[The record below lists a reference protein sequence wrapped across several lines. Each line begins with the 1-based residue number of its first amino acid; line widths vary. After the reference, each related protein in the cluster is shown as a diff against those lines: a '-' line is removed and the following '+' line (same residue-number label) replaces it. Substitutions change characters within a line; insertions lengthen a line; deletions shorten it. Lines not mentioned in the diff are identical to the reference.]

1 MAWLRLI
8 SVALGQPFL
17 TPVGCFCVA
26 SLVSGSPHCSGRAA
40 ALVDKTRRDGPRSHL
55 STMLRTFSGRQPHP
69 AAAEAPQ
76 PGSDPAVAD
85 AVAPPPLPERS
96 GTPSQDAGSPSTEP
110 PPAGSVAAGEAAWE
124 AQLAALEASKAAKRA
139 SLAAPLV
146 GGSHYPGGAAPADDS
161 DANLSGPDST
171 LAVAN
176 DDGSR
181 PDDSSDSD
189 AEDDEL
195 TAAIAEARIAARRI
209 SLSVDEAP
217 PPPPPTRTRSAPV
230 PHKRRLSHE
239 ERATPLSHLRHL
251 LMPNRDRAASSPR
264 TPSPRTLPPPPRASM
279 AAAATGFARRGEKLE
294 GVNRATEGLAEAAR
308 QYRENARKREADA
321 RKSRSRWF

>member
-1 MAWLRLI
+1 
-8 SVALGQPFL
+8 
-17 TPVGCFCVA
+17 
-26 SLVSGSPHCSGRAA
+26 
-40 ALVDKTRRDGPRSHL
+40 
-55 STMLRTFSGRQPHP
+55 MLRTFSGRQLHP

-76 PGSDPAVAD
+76 PGYDPAAAG
-85 AVAPPPLPERS
+85 AVAPPPLPERP
-96 GTPSQDAGSPSTEP
+96 GTPSQDAGSPSGP

-124 AQLAALEASKAAKRA
+124 AQLAALEAAKAAKRA
-139 SLAAPLV
+139 AS
-146 GGSHYPGGAAPADDS
+146 APAVIDDDEDAS
-161 DANLSGPDST
+161 D
-171 LAVAN
+171 
-176 DDGSR
+176 
-181 PDDSSDSD
+181 DSD

-239 ERATPLSHLRHL
+239 ERATPLSHLKHL
-251 LMPNRDRAASSPR
+251 LMPSTRSASADRPAS
-264 TPSPRTLPPPPRASM
+264 PPPAHVARASM
-279 AAAATGFARRGEKLE
+279 AAARDGFARRGEKLE

>member
-1 MAWLRLI
+1 
-8 SVALGQPFL
+8 
-17 TPVGCFCVA
+17 
-26 SLVSGSPHCSGRAA
+26 
-40 ALVDKTRRDGPRSHL
+40 
-55 STMLRTFSGRQPHP
+55 MLRTFSGRQPHP

-76 PGSDPAVAD
+76 PGSDPAAAD
-85 AVAPPPLPERS
+85 AVAPPPLPERP
-96 GTPSQDAGSPSTEP
+96 GTPSQDAGSPSTESP
-110 PPAGSVAAGEAAWE
+110 PLPACALEETPPAGSVAAGEAAWE
-124 AQLAALEASKAAKRA
+124 AQLAALEASKAATRA
-139 SLAAPLV
+139 SFAAPPV
-146 GGSHYPGGAAPADDS
+146 DENA
-161 DANLSGPDST
+161 
-171 LAVAN
+171 
-176 DDGSR
+176 
-181 PDDSSDSD
+181 SDSD

-251 LMPNRDRAASSPR
+251 LTGRSASADRPAS
-264 TPSPRTLPPPPRASM
+264 PPVHVARASM
-279 AAAATGFARRGEKLE
+279 AAARDGFARRGEKLE

-308 QYRENARKREADA
+308 QYRENARKREAEA

>member
-1 MAWLRLI
+1 
-8 SVALGQPFL
+8 
-17 TPVGCFCVA
+17 
-26 SLVSGSPHCSGRAA
+26 
-40 ALVDKTRRDGPRSHL
+40 
-55 STMLRTFSGRQPHP
+55 MLRTFSGRQPHP

-76 PGSDPAVAD
+76 PGSDPAAAA
-85 AVAPPPLPERS
+85 AVAPPPLPERP
-96 GTPSQDAGSPSTEP
+96 GTPSQDAGSPSTESP
-110 PPAGSVAAGEAAWE
+110 PLPACALEEPPLAGSVAAGEAAWE
-124 AQLAALEASKAAKRA
+124 AQLAALEASKAVKRA
-139 SLAAPLV
+139 ASAPSLVP
-146 GGSHYPGGAAPADDS
+146 
-161 DANLSGPDST
+161 
-171 LAVAN
+171 
-176 DDGSR
+176 DDGAIGDEEDAS
-181 PDDSSDSD
+181 DDSD

-195 TAAIAEARIAARRI
+195 TAAIAEARNAARRI

-279 AAAATGFARRGEKLE
+279 AAAANGFARRGEKLE

-308 QYRENARKREADA
+308 QYRENARKREAEA

>member
-1 MAWLRLI
+1 
-8 SVALGQPFL
+8 
-17 TPVGCFCVA
+17 
-26 SLVSGSPHCSGRAA
+26 
-40 ALVDKTRRDGPRSHL
+40 
-55 STMLRTFSGRQPHP
+55 MLRTFSGRQPHP

-76 PGSDPAVAD
+76 PGNDPSAAASAVE
-85 AVAPPPLPERS
+85 PQPLPERNT
-96 GTPSQDAGSPSTEP
+96 TPSQDAGAAPDGAARVGSPAGEEP

-124 AQLAALEASKAAKRA
+124 AQLAALEAAKAAKRA
-139 SLAAPLV
+139 ASASPLV
-146 GGSHYPGGAAPADDS
+146 EHGTPTGIGDDE
-161 DANLSGPDST
+161 DA
-171 LAVAN
+171 
-176 DDGSR
+176 
-181 PDDSSDSD
+181 SDSD
-189 AEDDEL
+189 ADDAEL
-195 TAAIAEARIAARRI
+195 TEAIAEARLAARRL
-209 SLSVDEAP
+209 SLSVDGEGAAAEAP
-217 PPPPPTRTRSAPV
+217 PPPPTTRTRSAPV

-308 QYRENARKREADA
+308 QYRENARKREAEA

>member
-1 MAWLRLI
+1 
-8 SVALGQPFL
+8 
-17 TPVGCFCVA
+17 
-26 SLVSGSPHCSGRAA
+26 
-40 ALVDKTRRDGPRSHL
+40 
-55 STMLRTFSGRQPHP
+55 MLRTFSGRQPHP

-76 PGSDPAVAD
+76 PGSDPAAAG
-85 AVAPPPLPERS
+85 AVAPPPLPERP
-96 GTPSQDAGSPSTEP
+96 GTPSQDAGSPSGP
-110 PPAGSVAAGEAAWE
+110 PPAGSVAAGEAEWE
-124 AQLAALEASKAAKRA
+124 AQLAALEASKAATRA
-139 SLAAPLV
+139 SFAAPPV
-146 GGSHYPGGAAPADDS
+146 DENA
-161 DANLSGPDST
+161 
-171 LAVAN
+171 
-176 DDGSR
+176 
-181 PDDSSDSD
+181 SDSD

-195 TAAIAEARIAARRI
+195 TAAIAEARNAARRI

-251 LMPNRDRAASSPR
+251 LGGRSASADRPAS
-264 TPSPRTLPPPPRASM
+264 PPPAHVARASM
-279 AAAATGFARRGEKLE
+279 AAARDGFARRGEKLE

>member
-1 MAWLRLI
+1 
-8 SVALGQPFL
+8 
-17 TPVGCFCVA
+17 
-26 SLVSGSPHCSGRAA
+26 
-40 ALVDKTRRDGPRSHL
+40 
-55 STMLRTFSGRQPHP
+55 MLRTFSGRQPHP

-76 PGSDPAVAD
+76 PGSDPAAVG
-85 AVAPPPLPERS
+85 AVAPPPLPERP
-96 GTPSQDAGSPSTEP
+96 GTPSQDAGSPSGP

-124 AQLAALEASKAAKRA
+124 AQLAALEASKAVKRA
-139 SLAAPLV
+139 ASAPSLVP
-146 GGSHYPGGAAPADDS
+146 
-161 DANLSGPDST
+161 
-171 LAVAN
+171 
-176 DDGSR
+176 DDGAI
-181 PDDSSDSD
+181 DDDEDASDDSD

-195 TAAIAEARIAARRI
+195 TAAIAEARIAARRL
-209 SLSVDEAP
+209 SLSVDGEAP

-279 AAAATGFARRGEKLE
+279 AAAANGFARRGEKLE

-308 QYRENARKREADA
+308 QYRENARKREAEA

>member
-76 PGSDPAVAD
+76 PGSDPAAAA
-85 AVAPPPLPERS
+85 AVAPPPLPERP
-96 GTPSQDAGSPSTEP
+96 GTPSQDAGSPSGP

-124 AQLAALEASKAAKRA
+124 AQLAALEAAKAAKRA

-146 GGSHYPGGAAPADDS
+146 GGPRSPDHE
-161 DANLSGPDST
+161 DA
-171 LAVAN
+171 
-176 DDGSR
+176 
-181 PDDSSDSD
+181 SDSD
-189 AEDDEL
+189 ADDDEL
-195 TAAIAEARIAARRI
+195 TAAIAEARIAARRL
-209 SLSVDEAP
+209 SLSVDGEGAAAKAP
-217 PPPPPTRTRSAPV
+217 PPPPTTRTRSAPV

-264 TPSPRTLPPPPRASM
+264 TPSPQTLPPPPRASM
-279 AAAATGFARRGEKLE
+279 AAAAHGFARRGEKLE

>member
-76 PGSDPAVAD
+76 PGSDPAAAG
-85 AVAPPPLPERS
+85 AVAPPPLPERP
-96 GTPSQDAGSPSTEP
+96 GTPSQDAGSPSGP

-124 AQLAALEASKAAKRA
+124 AQLAALEAAKAAKRA
-139 SLAAPLV
+139 SSAAPLV
-146 GGSHYPGGAAPADDS
+146 GGSPSPDHGDVEEDASDDS
-161 DANLSGPDST
+161 DAD
-171 LAVAN
+171 
-176 DDGSR
+176 
-181 PDDSSDSD
+181 D
-189 AEDDEL
+189 AEL
-195 TAAIAEARIAARRI
+195 TEAIAEARIAARRI

-279 AAAATGFARRGEKLE
+279 AAAANGFARRGEKLE

>member
-40 ALVDKTRRDGPRSHL
+40 ALVDKTRRDGPHTHL

-69 AAAEAPQ
+69 AAAGAPQ
-76 PGSDPAVAD
+76 PSDPAAAA
-85 AVAPPPLPERS
+85 AVAPPLLPERTA
-96 GTPSQDAGSPSTEP
+96 TPSQDAGAAPDAAARVDLPAGEEP
-110 PPAGSVAAGEAAWE
+110 PPAGSVAAGEAEWE
-124 AQLAALEASKAAKRA
+124 AQLAALEAAKAAKRA
-139 SLAAPLV
+139 SLAAPA
-146 GGSHYPGGAAPADDS
+146 GADEEENASDDS
-161 DANLSGPDST
+161 DA
-171 LAVAN
+171 
-176 DDGSR
+176 DD
-181 PDDSSDSD
+181 
-189 AEDDEL
+189 AEL
-195 TAAIAEARIAARRI
+195 TAAIAEARIAARRL
-209 SLSVDEAP
+209 SLSVDGEGAAAEAP

-264 TPSPRTLPPPPRASM
+264 TPSPQTLPPPPRASM
-279 AAAATGFARRGEKLE
+279 AAAAHGFARRGEKLE

-308 QYRENARKREADA
+308 QYRENARKREAEA

>member
-1 MAWLRLI
+1 
-8 SVALGQPFL
+8 
-17 TPVGCFCVA
+17 
-26 SLVSGSPHCSGRAA
+26 
-40 ALVDKTRRDGPRSHL
+40 
-55 STMLRTFSGRQPHP
+55 MLRTFSGRQPHP

-76 PGSDPAVAD
+76 PGSDPAAAG
-85 AVAPPPLPERS
+85 AVAPPPLPERP
-96 GTPSQDAGSPSTEP
+96 GTPSQDAGSPSGP

-124 AQLAALEASKAAKRA
+124 AQLAALEAAKAAKRA
-139 SLAAPLV
+139 SSAAPLV
-146 GGSHYPGGAAPADDS
+146 GGSPSPDHGDVEEDASDDS
-161 DANLSGPDST
+161 DAD
-171 LAVAN
+171 
-176 DDGSR
+176 
-181 PDDSSDSD
+181 D
-189 AEDDEL
+189 AEL
-195 TAAIAEARIAARRI
+195 TEAIAEARIAARRL
-209 SLSVDEAP
+209 SLSVDGEAP

-279 AAAATGFARRGEKLE
+279 AAAAKGFARRGEKLE

-308 QYRENARKREADA
+308 QYRENARKREAEA

>member
-1 MAWLRLI
+1 
-8 SVALGQPFL
+8 
-17 TPVGCFCVA
+17 
-26 SLVSGSPHCSGRAA
+26 
-40 ALVDKTRRDGPRSHL
+40 
-55 STMLRTFSGRQPHP
+55 MLRTFSGRQPHP

-76 PGSDPAVAD
+76 PGSDPAAAG
-85 AVAPPPLPERS
+85 AVAPPPLPERP
-96 GTPSQDAGSPSTEP
+96 GTPSQDAGSPSGP

-124 AQLAALEASKAAKRA
+124 AQLAALEASKAVKRA
-139 SLAAPLV
+139 ASAPSLVP
-146 GGSHYPGGAAPADDS
+146 
-161 DANLSGPDST
+161 
-171 LAVAN
+171 
-176 DDGSR
+176 DDGAI
-181 PDDSSDSD
+181 DDDEDASDDSD

-195 TAAIAEARIAARRI
+195 TAAIAEARNAARRI

-251 LMPNRDRAASSPR
+251 LGGRSASADRPAS
-264 TPSPRTLPPPPRASM
+264 PPPAHVARASM
-279 AAAATGFARRGEKLE
+279 AAARDGFARRGEKLE

>member
-1 MAWLRLI
+1 
-8 SVALGQPFL
+8 
-17 TPVGCFCVA
+17 
-26 SLVSGSPHCSGRAA
+26 
-40 ALVDKTRRDGPRSHL
+40 
-55 STMLRTFSGRQPHP
+55 MLRTFSGRQPHP

-76 PGSDPAVAD
+76 PGSDPAAAA
-85 AVAPPPLPERS
+85 AVAPPPLPERP
-96 GTPSQDAGSPSTEP
+96 GTPSQDAGSPSTESP
-110 PPAGSVAAGEAAWE
+110 PLPACALEETPPAGSVAAGEAAWE
-124 AQLAALEASKAAKRA
+124 AQLAALKASKAAKRA

-146 GGSHYPGGAAPADDS
+146 GGSHYPGGAAPADGS

-251 LMPNRDRAASSPR
+251 LGGRSASADRPAS
-264 TPSPRTLPPPPRASM
+264 PPVHVARASM
-279 AAAATGFARRGEKLE
+279 AAARDGFARRGEKLE